1 MNSKRLNR
9 SVRPTPKDEYLRCK
23 DTHRCIRGWNYYNQ
37 SSSTTS
43 FTMQVFP
50 GGEHKPIPL
59 FADFEDWRQ
68 GARGWNKE
76 RCDIIE
82 GESSKCKM
90 PIGGVKNGSYQ
101 NESKWPKGAHWSPFD
116 FESLGPSVPSFNSS
130 TNNGL
135 VLNAVHLM
143 EQMQKQEE
151 WVTEIE
157 AYLAWLKNEINTT
170 SLEAHTRFRKD
181 IKSEFSQTISDYEK
195 FLLQEKHKKSILE
208 KSQCANTSSCALLF
222 NTSSLQLSGIINA
235 TGNIGLTPDGT
246 EVAMW
251 TFDSIDIGNE
261 VIVELTGQRA
271 LALLSKS
278 SVFID
283 TNLTVKPGTL
293 GGFPG
298 GYSVSRINRLSSVCA
313 ENSRIESFSCSG
325 DYPMSQLNLKTVSN
339 NINGPGSASVQV
351 YSYM

>member
-1 MNSKRLNR
+1 
-9 SVRPTPKDEYLRCK
+9 
-23 DTHRCIRGWNYYNQ
+23 
-37 SSSTTS
+37 
-43 FTMQVFP
+43 MQVFP

-68 GARGWNKE
+68 GALGWDKFS
-76 RCDIIE
+76 CDINE

-90 PIGGVKNGSYQ
+90 LIRGGVSNSSYQ
-101 NESKWPKGAHWSPFD
+101 NEAKWPKGAHWSPFD

-143 EQMQKQEE
+143 EEVQKQEE
-151 WVTEIE
+151 WITEME

-170 SLEAHTRFRKD
+170 SLEAYTRFRKD
-181 IKSEFSQTISDYEK
+181 ITSELSRTISDYEK
-195 FLLQEKHKKSILE
+195 LLLQEKHKKSILE
-208 KSQCANTSSCALLF
+208 KSQCANTNSCTLLF
-222 NTSSLQLSGIINA
+222 NTSSLQLSGVINA
-235 TGNIGLTPDGT
+235 TGSIGLTPDGT

-251 TFDSIDIGNE
+251 TFDSIDIGYE
-261 VIVELTGQRA
+261 VSVELTGQRA

-298 GYSVSRINRLSSVCA
+298 GYSVSRINGLSNVCT
-313 ENSRIESFSCSG
+313 ENSRIEPFNCSG
-325 DYPMSQLNLKTVSN
+325 DYPLNQLNLKTVSN
-339 NINGPGSASVQV
+339 NINGPGSASVRV